1 MSDIKT
7 DPEGFLI
14 DHRIWTPD
22 IAHQL
27 AKREAII
34 LTDEHWFVI
43 NFLRE
48 FYQEFKHF
56 PSMRVLIK
64 LLKEKNSQCEI
75 NSQSLYLLF
84 PDGPLKQGA
93 KFAGLPKPPHCM

>member
-14 DHRIWTPD
+14 EHQIWTPT
-22 IAHQL
+22 IAHWL
-27 AKREAII
+27 AEKENIK
-34 LTDEHWFVI
+34 LTEKHWFVI

-48 FYQEFKHF
+48 FYYEFKHF

-64 LLKEKNSQCEI
+64 LLKEKNSDYDI
-75 NSQSLYLLF
+75 NSQNLYILF